1 MKVTFIVGSVQTISC
16 KDGGIQVT
24 MINPKATPFEI
35 KDLVEWFW
43 DEIIAE
49 QKTTLKITL
58 QALGVEE

>member
-1 MKVTFIVGSVQTISC
+1 MKVTFITGSVQTISG

-24 MINPKATPFEI
+24 MLDPKATPFEI